1 LAHTPKVSYQIS
13 EIVAAAINGKIDT
26 LFVQNGTDEFGV
38 FDKQTNRLMFRK
50 KTELNNASLS
60 DLSAVSSFM
69 QGGKVYFLAP
79 EEMPDKGQPMNAL
92 LRY

>member
-1 LAHTPKVSYQIS
+1 
-13 EIVAAAINGKIDT
+13 
-26 LFVQNGTDEFGV
+26 
-38 FDKQTNRLMFRK
+38 MFRK

-60 DLSAVSSFM
+60 DLSAVSTFM
-69 QGGKVYFLAP
+69 QGGKVYLLAP